1 MNSAD
6 LDRALKALGH
16 PGITWWY
23 RTSFDGGTMT
33 QLNERDEPMVTRFPN
48 EDAMF
53 RSLFADAAM
62 DLPPRTGA
70 LLHPSAITHLPSR
83 ALWRVALPAH
93 SMMKDRANGLLA
105 MMDTSGLI
113 ADPGHGALQITILDA
128 ATGVIRASWI
138 PPHAATWVRFDGDD
152 LVVDD
157 QRENASICDPLTG
170 RVLGP
175 TEPGVRVPW
184 KNPILPFLLD
194 ANRNRSELRNPDG
207 ILLWERKGF
216 VRYAHRTHG
225 MSVIGRDD
233 GEVEAVLDDG
243 TSLWTVKGALA
254 TVTPGTVWVDAGSK
268 LRIIETLTGRQLSK
282 QPAPWGEDKLYG
294 LENGYSDADGLVLIS
309 SEEDLAA
316 YAA

>member
-6 LDRALKALGH
+6 LDRTLKALGH
-16 PGITWWY
+16 PGVEWWY
-23 RTSFDGGTMT
+23 RASFDGGTMT
-33 QLNERDEPMVTRFPN
+33 QLNERDEPVVTRFAS

-53 RSLFADAAM
+53 RSLFARAAM
-62 DLPPRTGA
+62 DLPPREGA

-83 ALWRVALPAH
+83 ALWRVALPPR

-113 ADPGHGALQITILDA
+113 ADPEHGALQITILDA
-128 ATGVIRASWI
+128 ATGVVRASWI
-138 PPHAATWVRFDGDD
+138 APHAVTWLRFDGGN

-170 RVLGP
+170 RVLGA
-175 TEPGVRVPW
+175 TEPNVRVPW

-194 ANRNRSELRNPDG
+194 ADRNRSELKNPDG
-207 ILLWERKGF
+207 TVLWERRGF
-216 VRYAHRTHG
+216 VRYAYRTNG
-225 MSVIGRDD
+225 LSVIGRDD

-243 TSLWTVKGALA
+243 TSLWVVKGGLA
-254 TVTPGTVWVDAGSK
+254 TVTPDTVWVDAGSK

-294 LENGYSDADGLVLIS
+294 LENGYSPADGLVLIS

-316 YAA
+316 YAS